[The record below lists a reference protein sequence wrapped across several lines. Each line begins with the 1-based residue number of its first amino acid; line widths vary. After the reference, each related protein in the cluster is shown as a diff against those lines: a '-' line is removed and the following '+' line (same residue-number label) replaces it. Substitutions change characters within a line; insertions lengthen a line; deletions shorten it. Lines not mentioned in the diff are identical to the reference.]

1 MNMGSTSKD
10 FLDAGWEVLSGEGL
24 AKAMQVTGAEVTLA
38 KKYGRKTVFAR
49 FHGTVTLYVVRDN
62 GAVVQNWFMG
72 LPADAVVRRLVE
84 VATSP

>member
-10 FLDAGWEVLSGEGL
+10 FVNAGWEVLTGDAL
-24 AKAMQVTGAEVTLA
+24 AKAMEVTGAEVTLA

-72 LPADAVVRRLVE
+72 LPTDGAIWQLVR
-84 VATSP
+84 VAE